1 MSDTLRVLIVEDVPT
16 DAELMEYELQNAG
29 MAFVAQR
36 VETKEEYIA
45 ALSTFLPHVILSD
58 YSLPSFDGITAMQ
71 LALERSPDTPFI
83 FVTGAL
89 GEELAIDLLKQG
101 ATDYVLKSRLSRLP
115 VAVNRALREVKERK
129 ERKKAEEALRQS
141 EAYLAEAQTVSHTGS
156 WAFDVAGNK
165 YVYLSDE
172 CIRIFEF
179 DAQQG
184 LPTREA
190 FSRLIHPEDWESVNG
205 SYEKSLREKVDTLS
219 EFRITLPS
227 GTAKHIQAI
236 RHPVLNSAGDVVR
249 IVGTVIDI
257 TERKKLEEQLRQA
270 EKMEAVG
277 TLAGGIAHDFN
288 NMLSVIRLNAEQARD
303 DIDGRPRTNIEEIVS
318 ACKRAADLVRQ
329 ILAFSRKSEPR
340 KNALSL
346 TPLVKETYK
355 LLRST
360 LPATI
365 KMQLEMKAASD
376 TIIGDPSQIQQV
388 LMNLAT
394 NAYHAMRDKGGR
406 LLISLSDLTFGSD
419 DTMPH
424 AEMQPGRYVKLTV
437 KDSGTG
443 ITDDV
448 KNRMFEPF
456 FTTKKP
462 GEGTGMG
469 LAVVY
474 GIVKAHE
481 GAITVDTKVGKGS
494 TFSIFF
500 PAIEDVAEERPQK
513 RGVIPRGKER
523 ILVVDDE
530 PSVVKATSET
540 LERLGYRVMTAAS
553 GAEAWKI
560 FERVP
565 HPFDLV
571 ITDEVMP
578 GMSGIRLA
586 QKILEVRPDLPII
599 LFTGYSENVSS
610 EEAKAAGIREFLIKP
625 FPKHELAETVRKV
638 LDRTK
643 RDTTK

>member
-1 MSDTLRVLIVEDVPT
+1 
-16 DAELMEYELQNAG
+16 
-29 MAFVAQR
+29 
-36 VETKEEYIA
+36 
-45 ALSTFLPHVILSD
+45 
-58 YSLPSFDGITAMQ
+58 
-71 LALERSPDTPFI
+71 
-83 FVTGAL
+83 
-89 GEELAIDLLKQG
+89 
-101 ATDYVLKSRLSRLP
+101 
-115 VAVNRALREVKERK
+115 
-129 ERKKAEEALRQS
+129 
-141 EAYLAEAQTVSHTGS
+141 
-156 WAFDVAGNK
+156 
-165 YVYLSDE
+165 
-172 CIRIFEF
+172 
-179 DAQQG
+179 
-184 LPTREA
+184 
-190 FSRLIHPEDWESVNG
+190 
-205 SYEKSLREKVDTLS
+205 
-219 EFRITLPS
+219 
-227 GTAKHIQAI
+227 
-236 RHPVLNSAGDVVR
+236 
-249 IVGTVIDI
+249 
-257 TERKKLEEQLRQA
+257 
-270 EKMEAVG
+270 
-277 TLAGGIAHDFN
+277 
-288 NMLSVIRLNAEQARD
+288 
-303 DIDGRPRTNIEEIVS
+303 
-318 ACKRAADLVRQ
+318 
-329 ILAFSRKSEPR
+329 
-340 KNALSL
+340 
-346 TPLVKETYK
+346 
-355 LLRST
+355 
-360 LPATI
+360 
-365 KMQLEMKAASD
+365 
-376 TIIGDPSQIQQV
+376 
-388 LMNLAT
+388 
-394 NAYHAMRDKGGR
+394 MRDKGGR

-424 AEMQPGRYVKLTV
+424 AEMQPGRYVQLTV

-481 GAITVDTKVGKGS
+481 GAVTVDTKVGKGS

-565 HPFDLV
+565 QPFDLV

-625 FPKHELAETVRKV
+625 FPKHELAQTVRKV
-638 LDRTK
+638 LDRTN